1 VTDHQR
7 RNAELVEGIRMAL
20 GRGVSAERIH
30 AELVRRNMPPEKAT
44 LLLERI
50 QSAAE
55 PTTQS
60 AHATPIPEPT
70 TVVGPPVS
78 TFSGQQHRR
87 SRRTPFFLAL
97 AVLLAFG
104 GFAGVFVTSPDSA
117 MRTDTEVERAA
128 RLTTETL
135 AARAQL
141 AHLDSMFQARRN
153 DAEQIE
159 WLRARIA
166 KGPESFQ
173 TAGGYRAMV
182 ARYQRRREAWNRTLP
197 DYQVITRAFRT
208 LAEIHNAKL
217 DSLTALKAQGALP
230 GDAPETSVIPHVR
243 VAAAAPP
250 SW

>member
-1 VTDHQR
+1 
-7 RNAELVEGIRMAL
+7 
-20 GRGVSAERIH
+20 
-30 AELVRRNMPPEKAT
+30 
-44 LLLERI
+44 
-50 QSAAE
+50 
-55 PTTQS
+55 
-60 AHATPIPEPT
+60 
-70 TVVGPPVS
+70 
-78 TFSGQQHRR
+78 
-87 SRRTPFFLAL
+87 
-97 AVLLAFG
+97 
-104 GFAGVFVTSPDSA
+104 
-117 MRTDTEVERAA
+117 
-128 RLTTETL
+128 
-135 AARAQL
+135 
-141 AHLDSMFQARRN
+141 MFQARRN